1 MLLGRNSA
9 EWIVGVAAAA
19 LTLTLAHPAMAQ
31 SATIT
36 AYFRDPTLVGYVYPG
51 PANAVFQ
58 IPVTASVGGTC
69 GFTTAPNANLFHAN
83 IDTTGWS
90 DQVPFTVECTA
101 PWRIAVSSQNGA
113 LKNAATVA
121 AGYQNKAP
129 YTVSLNV
136 SSDGGTVTAACP
148 VAEIDQAVGSSPC
161 TFKGTAAPTA
171 GLVIP
176 RSFGLAGSYI
186 QVAAPAYAGPD
197 LLVSGTYNDTL
208 VVTIS
213 PAS

>member
-19 LTLTLAHPAMAQ
+19 LALTLAHPAMAQ

-161 TFKGTAAPTA
+161 SFKGTAAPTA

-186 QVAAPAYAGPD
+186 QVAAPAYTGPD

>member
-1 MLLGRNSA
+1 
-9 EWIVGVAAAA
+9 
-19 LTLTLAHPAMAQ
+19 
-31 SATIT
+31 
-36 AYFRDPTLVGYVYPG
+36 
-51 PANAVFQ
+51 VFQ

-161 TFKGTAAPTA
+161 SFKGTAAPSA

-186 QVAAPAYAGPD
+186 QVAAPAYTGPD

>member
-19 LTLTLAHPAMAQ
+19 LALTLAHPAMAQ

-161 TFKGTAAPTA
+161 SFKGTAAPSA

-186 QVAAPAYAGPD
+186 QVAAPAYTGPD

>member
-19 LTLTLAHPAMAQ
+19 LALTLAHPAMAQ

-113 LKNAATVA
+113 LKNATTVA

-161 TFKGTAAPTA
+161 SFKGTAAPTA

-186 QVAAPAYAGPD
+186 QVAAPAYTGPD